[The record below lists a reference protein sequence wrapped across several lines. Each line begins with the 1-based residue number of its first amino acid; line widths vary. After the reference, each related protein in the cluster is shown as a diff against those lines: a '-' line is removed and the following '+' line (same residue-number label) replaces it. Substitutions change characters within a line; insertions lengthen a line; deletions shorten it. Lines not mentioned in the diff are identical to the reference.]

1 MLFKHVIMK
10 QLSVLG
16 VFVSITWML
25 FSVMYLPEEPSILG
39 LIVFIGTPVYFLIFS
54 IVAIKESFRKK
65 SKNDYFL

>member
-1 MLFKHVIMK
+1 MK

-25 FSVMYLPEEPSILG
+25 FTVMYLPEELSTLAF
-39 LIVFIGTPVYFLIFS
+39 IVFIGTPVYFLLFS